1 MRYEI
6 NGVMV
11 DSAEVLEYLQK
22 NYLLHVCKY
31 VQEKTGCTLAEARQ
45 LYEKM
50 IQDEGIEEK
59 PSTLEIRAYLMAGEF
74 LYYLL
79 LLHKTR
85 ILYICLLNPGKT
97 PK

>member
-6 NGVMV
+6 NGVTV

-59 PSTLEIRAYLMAGEF
+59 PSTLETRAYLMAE
-74 LYYLL
+74 YEDP
-79 LLHKTR
+79 
-85 ILYICLLNPGKT
+85 IL
-97 PK
+97 